1 MRGPVPQIVFAG
13 AVFDRKNPIL
23 ASLENAFLEAGVKN
37 YTVLERGKIRIG
49 IFGMLGKDAIEVSPF
64 AKPLTFRDPVDV
76 ARDMVDVLRNREKV
90 DLVICLSHGGLN
102 DDPKKSEDELLAR
115 KVKGIDVIVS
125 GHTHT
130 KLDKSINVNG
140 TIIVQAWC
148 YGKQVG
154 VLDIAVNSGKVQLKK
169 YTVVPVNSSIAG
181 DEKIQA
187 MIDAFK
193 QMINRRLL
201 APARLS
207 YDQVIAETKFDLSIR
222 NDESPLGNL
231 LADSIRWYVNSVD
244 SDINDPSSRVV
255 VAVESNGVI
264 RDDLL
269 RGVTGKVTVGDLFR
283 TIPLGI
289 GVDNTMAYP
298 LLSFYLYGY
307 ELKKALEI
315 LTSIRPIKGDD
326 YYLQISGLRFT
337 YNPRR
342 IIFDRVTDI
351 ETGSEEEGYQPLDYS
366 KSNKKLYRVAAN
378 IYNASFLKLVGS
390 FTYSM
395 LEIVPKD
402 KNGRPLAKLSAA
414 LVDGNKSLPG
424 IQELK
429 EWQGVIQYVR
439 SFPDTNV
446 NGLPDIPEKY
456 RGKLGRIVEKPS
468 INPVNLV
475 SRGSEPTIIV
485 LAAIGLVAFLLI
497 MTVMLILLRRKAK
510 KAGISVYKR

>member
-1 MRGPVPQIVFAG
+1 MNRRWAICW
-13 AVFDRKNPIL
+13 
-23 ASLENAFLEAGVKN
+23 
-37 YTVLERGKIRIG
+37 RIPSA
-49 IFGMLGKDAIEVSPF
+49 GMLP
-64 AKPLTFRDPVDV
+64 
-76 ARDMVDVLRNREKV
+76 
-90 DLVICLSHGGLN
+90 
-102 DDPKKSEDELLAR
+102 
-115 KVKGIDVIVS
+115 
-125 GHTHT
+125 
-130 KLDKSINVNG
+130 
-140 TIIVQAWC
+140 
-148 YGKQVG
+148 
-154 VLDIAVNSGKVQLKK
+154 
-169 YTVVPVNSSIAG
+169 
-181 DEKIQA
+181 
-187 MIDAFK
+187 
-193 QMINRRLL
+193 
-201 APARLS
+201 
-207 YDQVIAETKFDLSIR
+207 
-222 NDESPLGNL
+222 NL
-231 LADSIRWYVNSVD
+231 LD

-402 KNGRPLAKLSAA
+402 KRQASCKIIGGACGRQQIASWHSGTQRMAGCHSIRP
-414 LVDGNKSLPG
+414 VFPG
-424 IQELK
+424 YERQRTSGYPRKIQR
-429 EWQGVIQYVR
+429 QTGAYC
-439 SFPDTNV
+439 
-446 NGLPDIPEKY
+446 G
-456 RGKLGRIVEKPS
+456 
-468 INPVNLV
+468 
-475 SRGSEPTIIV
+475 
-485 LAAIGLVAFLLI
+485 
-497 MTVMLILLRRKAK
+497 KAK
-510 KAGISVYKR
+510 HQSGQSCFQGNGTDHHFSGGNWPCRIFADHDGHTDSSSKKGKKSRHLCLQKIGICLSRLNHDFVNN